1 MSLGKTQREQI
12 ENVKAEYVYYKILR
26 ENSKEK
32 CYVQVNTA
40 LLFIMWK
47 VVELKR
53 VFENQ

>member
-40 LLFIMWK
+40 LLFIM
-47 VVELKR
+47 
-53 VFENQ
+53 